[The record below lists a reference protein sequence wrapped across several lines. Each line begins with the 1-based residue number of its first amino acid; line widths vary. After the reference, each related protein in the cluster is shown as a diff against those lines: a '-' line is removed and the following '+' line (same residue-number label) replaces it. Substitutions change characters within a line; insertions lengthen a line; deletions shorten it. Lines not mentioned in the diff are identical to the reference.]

1 MMTATH
7 DTTTADRQTA
17 PDYVAIL
24 TAYLLEHGDIKAV
37 RVSSAQAR
45 GAAKAYSYWGA
56 VRYVVTL
63 TRDGVPSM
71 QAQERASSDRRSTAG
86 AERDAD
92 DLADREDRIR
102 IYGIGRTSA
111 REAEAILAQ
120 VIPLVDRIVNSLTR

>member
-1 MMTATH
+1 MTTM
-7 DTTTADRQTA
+7 TTDHQTA

-24 TAYLLEHGDIKAV
+24 TTYLREHGDIKAV

-45 GAAKAYSYWGA
+45 GAAKQYSYWGA
-56 VRYVVTL
+56 VRYIVTL

-92 DLADREDRIR
+92 DLAVREDRIR
-102 IYGIGRTSA
+102 IYGIGRTTA
-111 REAEAILAQ
+111 REAKAILTQAMP
-120 VIPLVDRIVNSLTR
+120 IVDRLVQ